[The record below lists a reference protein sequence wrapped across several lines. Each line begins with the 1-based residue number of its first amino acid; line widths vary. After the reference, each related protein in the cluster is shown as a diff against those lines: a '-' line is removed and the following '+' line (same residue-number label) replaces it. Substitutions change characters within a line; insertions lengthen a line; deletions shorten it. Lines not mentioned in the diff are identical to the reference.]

1 MSAPLST
8 SYRSASGTSH
18 VLPAMPSPDD
28 VSTVLPV
35 ESCAH
40 ELRKAVGRGEPAG
53 LQVAASPE
61 GIVSAIG
68 IIYLAGCSHRPLG
81 LHLRGHC
88 QPHLGETVIEAPEDE
103 PLARRVLGGFRRN
116 TSPQDAKRVLYACMS
131 DSPLRAQL
139 VLTFMRRGFDL
150 KEPLYHHRAEPALVD
165 VFELAYT
172 VSNECEHARQFV
184 RFHRLTSGVYY
195 ARFEPSANVIPL
207 VMGHFSA
214 RFNTQPFLIHDP
226 RHNVVGFWD
235 GNATQLVQLCDSK
248 ELSLDT
254 TPSEED
260 RYYHTLWKRFYD
272 SVSIDARTNPD
283 LRRKF
288 MPKRFWKNLSE
299 MSPFTDPVGPTA
311 QLYQLQAAQTACRA
325 ALEQG
330 GGSLGPTGC

>member
-8 SYRSASGTSH
+8 SYRSASGNSRI
-18 VLPAMPSPDD
+18 LPAMPSPDD

-35 ESCAH
+35 ESCVH

-53 LQVAASPE
+53 LQAAASPE

-88 QPHLGETVIEAPEDE
+88 QPRLGETVIEAPEDE
-103 PLARRVLGGFRRN
+103 PLARRVLEGFRRN

-214 RFNTQPFLIHDP
+214 VPHPRPTSQRRRLLGRQRDPTRTAPRYQGTLFGHDP
-226 RHNVVGFWD
+226 QRGRPLLPYALEAVLRLRVHRRSNQPRPS
-235 GNATQLVQLCDSK
+235 TQVHAQTVLEK
-248 ELSLDT
+248 
-254 TPSEED
+254 
-260 RYYHTLWKRFYD
+260 
-272 SVSIDARTNPD
+272 
-283 LRRKF
+283 
-288 MPKRFWKNLSE
+288 PKRDE
-299 MSPFTDPVGPTA
+299 PAHRP
-311 QLYQLQAAQTACRA
+311 
-325 ALEQG
+325 
-330 GGSLGPTGC
+330 